1 MSGSPTPPH
10 NTQQQHP
17 QQLSSSAV
25 AARIKL
31 PEPNCKHRFTTSF
44 LQLRED
50 GCRKARLGVWTRPKG
65 RGGRA
70 ADLPAGR
77 DRSGACCTIHCLWGG
92 AVVETATHTKTQ
104 NNQFSL
110 PERQPVKLYAYLFF
124 KHPDQYCL
132 VTTTLT
138 DSTLRPDYSTR
149 PLFPVSHKTFHSL
162 GINAR
167 ATAYQALFH
176 ASSASITNRV
186 YFIPSEAVSENC
198 HWRISAQSPASL
210 LDCRSQPS
218 STRRGLP
225 R

>member
-1 MSGSPTPPH
+1 MERGPDPKDVQGGLLTY
-10 NTQQQHP
+10 
-17 QQLSSSAV
+17 
-25 AARIKL
+25 
-31 PEPNCKHRFTTSF
+31 
-44 LQLRED
+44 LQ
-50 GCRKARLGVWTRPKG
+50 GVIG
-65 RGGRA
+65 RGLA
-70 ADLPAGR
+70 AQSTV
-77 DRSGACCTIHCLWGG
+77 SGAGLLWRLQH
-92 AVVETATHTKTQ
+92 THTQKTQ
-104 NNQFSL
+104 NNKFSL
-110 PERQPVKLYAYLFF
+110 PGRQPVKIICIFILFF

-149 PLFPVSHKTFHSL
+149 PLFPVSHKTFHNP

-186 YFIPSEAVSENC
+186 YFIPSGAVSENC
-198 HWRISAQSPASL
+198 HWRLSVQSPASL
-210 LDCRSQPS
+210 LDRRSQPS